1 MKIEIDG
8 DSPEAVALA
17 LLHLVAEAE
26 GRLDDEGR
34 IVGAGR
40 AWLLDA
46 YVECLAAVNGA
57 RLAETDDEEDE
68 GDGNGGEEEEE
79 GDDEEGDDEEGE
91 GGDEEEA
98 EEAEEEQQEEKALAM
113 PGRRR

>member
-34 IVGAGR
+34 IVGASR

-57 RLAETDDEEDE
+57 RTFGRDDKEEED
-68 GDGNGGEEEEE
+68 D
-79 GDDEEGDDEEGE
+79 GDDEESEGDEDE
-91 GGDEEEA
+91 GGDEEED
-98 EEAEEEQQEEKALAM
+98 EKEDEEEHEEERKERADTA
-113 PGRRR
+113 PRRRR

>member
-1 MKIEIDG
+1 MKIEVDG

-34 IVGAGR
+34 IVGASR

-57 RLAETDDEEDE
+57 RTFGRDDKEEED
-68 GDGNGGEEEEE
+68 D
-79 GDDEEGDDEEGE
+79 GDDEESEGDEDE
-91 GGDEEEA
+91 GGDEEED
-98 EEAEEEQQEEKALAM
+98 EKEDEEEHEEERKERADTA
-113 PGRRR
+113 PRRRR

>member
-57 RLAETDDEEDE
+57 RLAGTDDEED
-68 GDGNGGEEEEE
+68 DRNGNGDEEEE
-79 GDDEEGDDEEGE
+79 GDEEGDGDEGE
-91 GGDEEEA
+91 GGDAEEDEEEA
-98 EEAEEEQQEEKALAM
+98 QEEEQEKAVAA

>member
-34 IVGAGR
+34 IVGASR

-57 RLAETDDEEDE
+57 RTFGRDDK
-68 GDGNGGEEEEE
+68 EEEEDD
-79 GDDEEGDDEEGE
+79 GDDEESEGDEDE
-91 GGDEEEA
+91 GGDEEED
-98 EEAEEEQQEEKALAM
+98 EKEDEEEHEEERKERADTA
-113 PGRRR
+113 PRRRR

>member
-34 IVGAGR
+34 IVGASR

-57 RLAETDDEEDE
+57 RTFGRDDKEEED
-68 GDGNGGEEEEE
+68 D
-79 GDDEEGDDEEGE
+79 GDDEESE
-91 GGDEEEA
+91 GDEEED
-98 EEAEEEQQEEKALAM
+98 EKEDEEEHEEERKERADTA
-113 PGRRR
+113 PRRRR

>member
-34 IVGAGR
+34 IVGASR

-57 RLAETDDEEDE
+57 RTFGRDDKEED
-68 GDGNGGEEEEE
+68 D
-79 GDDEEGDDEEGE
+79 GDDEESEGDEDE
-91 GGDEEEA
+91 GGDEEED
-98 EEAEEEQQEEKALAM
+98 EKEDEEEHEEERKERADTA
-113 PGRRR
+113 PRRRR